1 MSQRPVFVASAE
13 LRPKLPAAA
22 LGLLIAI
29 NVALWPLITYD
40 MREFLVPWVQH
51 IAAHGPIAAFGHPFS
66 NYTPTYLYLL
76 ALASPLLAIIS
87 SVSLVK
93 LVSAVGTLWAGWS
106 ICRLLKASG
115 SEPSQLVAI
124 GALLI
129 PTLLLNGGFFGQ
141 CDALWAA
148 PCLLAVASAV
158 EKKPRAMLLWWG
170 VALAFKAQ
178 AIFLAPFV
186 AGFLIAKRGE
196 WHSWLIPPA
205 VYAAFM
211 LPAWALGWPAAD
223 LALVYVR
230 QAGTFADLSMNAP
243 NIWVIVQDVPSL
255 GALPLTPLAF
265 AAAAAAGALLILA
278 LRGKADPDR
287 LILLA
292 LLSALLL
299 PGLLPR
305 MHERYFLL
313 ADLLAFTYAVRRG
326 DRRAWLIFGAVELGS
341 SLGLLAAVL
350 SVVAFAQLG
359 AVTMILGTLT
369 CVSLAF
375 RERRMR
381 VANRQTDLIDI
392 APRPVEVGALLPP
405 VPSIP

>member
-1 MSQRPVFVASAE
+1 MSQRPVFVASTQ
-13 LRPKLPAAA
+13 LRSKLPAAA
-22 LGLLIAI
+22 LGLLIAV
-29 NVALWPLITYD
+29 NVVLWPLVTYD

-51 IAAHGPIAAFGHPFS
+51 IASHGPIAAFGHPFS

-76 ALASPLLAIIS
+76 ALASPLLGIIS

-106 ICRLLKASG
+106 VCRLLKASG
-115 SEPSQLVAI
+115 SEPGPLVAL

-141 CDALWAA
+141 CDAMWAA
-148 PCLLAVASAV
+148 PCLLAVASSV
-158 EKKPRAMLLWWG
+158 DGKPRTMLLWWG

-178 AIFLAPFV
+178 AIFLSPIV
-186 AGFLIAKRGE
+186 AGILIARRAE
-196 WHSWLIPPA
+196 WHSWLVPPA

-243 NIWVIVQDVPSL
+243 NIWVIVQDAPGLS
-255 GALPLTPLAF
+255 APILTQAGF
-265 AAAAAAGALLILA
+265 VAAAAAGVVLILG
-278 LRGKADPDR
+278 LQREADADAER

-292 LLSALLL
+292 LVSALLL

-313 ADLLAFTYAVRRG
+313 ADLLAFTYAVRRR
-326 DRRAWLIFGAVELGS
+326 DLCAWLIFGAVEIGS
-341 SLGLLAAVL
+341 SLGLLAAVMSIAL
-350 SVVAFAQLG
+350 FAKLG
-359 AVTMILGTLT
+359 AVAMILGTAVCLR
-369 CVSLAF
+369 LAF
-375 RERRMR
+375 RGRRMHGT
-381 VANRQTDLIDI
+381 NRQTDLIDI
-392 APRPVEVGALLPP
+392 GRRPVEAGEILL
-405 VPSIP
+405 

>member
-13 LRPKLPAAA
+13 LRSRLPAAA
-22 LGLLIAI
+22 LGLLIAV
-29 NVALWPLITYD
+29 NVALWPLITFD

-76 ALASPLLAIIS
+76 ALSSPLLGIIS

-93 LVSAVGTLWAGWS
+93 LVSAVGTMWAGWS
-106 ICRLLKASG
+106 VWRLLKASG
-115 SEPSQLVAI
+115 SEPGPLVAL
-124 GALLI
+124 GTLLI

-141 CDALWAA
+141 CDALWVA
-148 PCLLAVASAV
+148 PCLLAAASSV
-158 EKKPRAMLLWWG
+158 EGKPRAMLLWWG

-186 AGFLIAKRGE
+186 AGILIAKRAE

-205 VYAAFM
+205 VYAVFM

-223 LALVYVR
+223 LALIYVR

-243 NIWVIVQDVPSL
+243 NIWVIVQDVPEFS
-255 GALPLTPLAF
+255 APVLTHTGF
-265 AAAAAAGALLILA
+265 VAAAAAGVFLIVS
-278 LRGKADPDR
+278 LRREADADR

-292 LLSALLL
+292 LISALLL

-313 ADLLAFTYAVRRG
+313 ADLLAFTYAVRQRDLRG
-326 DRRAWLIFGAVELGS
+326 WMIFGAVEIGS
-341 SLGLLAAVL
+341 SLGLLAAVM
-350 SVVAFAQLG
+350 SVALFAKIGAFA
-359 AVTMILGTLT
+359 MILGT
-369 CVSLAF
+369 VASIRQAF
-375 RERRMR
+375 RGRRMHGT
-381 VANRQTDLIDI
+381 NRQTDLIDI
-392 APRPVEVGALLPP
+392 GRHPVEASEILL
-405 VPSIP
+405 